1 MSAGLN
7 KIMSD
12 ITQRRYRTSYIDKEE
27 KYFAIKNDI
36 GFVSSEISDFLPDD
50 FILKRHRAGISTY
63 GETVRIAKN
72 PKLDTTRLLEAYL
85 ITLTREVVV
94 SRIGDWMCA
103 IESDALFIR
112 IKDTSNSVKI
122 DVMGDEEVGKIF
134 VNYICETFDVIT
146 VTVDWVTSKDMDTT
160 SLPLIAPKG
169 ITNSSYPF
177 IEEGVEEFVDS
188 FLDSSENVL
197 LLIGPPGTGK
207 SNLVSYIVARSQMG
221 AMITYDPE
229 IMSKDTIFANFIESN
244 NGSFVMEDADA
255 FLCGRTEGNLSMH
268 RFLNVSSGIVSM
280 KNKKL
285 IFSTN
290 LESTDEI
297 DPALLRPGR
306 CFDIV
311 QFRKLSVPECNT
323 FLKDHGFDE
332 KAEKE
337 MTLAELYNMTGRNRK
352 VKRRSIGFV

>member
-1 MSAGLN
+1 MLGASKLFN
-7 KIMSD
+7 SEDFI
-12 ITQRRYRTSYIDKEE
+12 RRLHHANIENN
-27 KYFAIKNDI
+27 YFAMEKNI
-36 GFVSSEISDFLPDD
+36 GFVSSEISDYLPDA
-50 FILKRHRAGISTY
+50 FILKRHNAGVSTY
-63 GETVRIAKN
+63 GETLRLVKN
-72 PKLDTTRLLEAYL
+72 PKVDVIKFLEKYL
-85 ITLTREVVV
+85 ITLTTNVVV
-94 SRIGDWMCA
+94 TRFGDWLSA
-103 IESDALFIR
+103 IESDSLFVKV
-112 IKDTSNSVKI
+112 KDTNNSVKV
-122 DVMGDEEVGKIF
+122 DVMGDESAGIILVD
-134 VNYICETFDVIT
+134 YIRREFDVIT

-160 SLPLIAPKG
+160 SLPLVMPRG
-169 ITNSSYPF
+169 ITDSSYPF
-177 IEEGVEEFVDS
+177 IDGGVDDFVDS
-188 FLDSSENVL
+188 FLDSDENVL
-197 LLIGPPGTGK
+197 LLIGPPGCGK
-207 SNLVSYIVARSQMG
+207 SVLISYIVARSEMG

-255 FLCGRTEGNLSMH
+255 FLGGRTEGNLSMH

-290 LESTDEI
+290 LENTDEI

-311 QFRKLSVPECNT
+311 QFRKLTVSEGNN
-323 FLKDHGFDE
+323 FLKDHNFEGTVD
-332 KAEKE
+332 KD